1 MIDIIQSALTSGNV
15 KAFLQ
20 TIRWCE
26 GTTGEAGYCTMF
38 GGKLFDSFA
47 DHPRIAHKSKWG
59 WTSAAGAYQFMVA
72 IPGRTKVD
80 TWTECVRALDLP
92 DFSPASQDL
101 AAVYLIHRRGALD
114 DVIAGRIEQ
123 AIAKTAREWA
133 SLPGSPYG
141 QPTKTLEQ
149 ALAVYAAA
157 GGSTAQTP
165 PKEAPVA
172 PFIAAALPAIINAVP
187 SLIRVFGDSPTAERN
202 AKAAEL
208 VVEAA
213 KQATGARN
221 EQEVVEILRDD
232 PSAAKAVSG
241 AVQGIWYDLV
251 EVGGGVEA
259 ARAADIAF
267 VARGEPAY
275 KSPAFLIS
283 LTLLLMPFMLLV
295 DVFFIHAYT
304 YSDNLRT
311 QIVTGVLLVVSLVG
325 GYWLGSSAGSAR
337 KTELSG
343 GKQ

>member
-1 MIDIIQSALTSGNV
+1 MKEKLLAALGETNV
-15 KAFLQ
+15 RAFLSV
-20 TIRWCE
+20 IRAGE
-26 GTTGEAGYCTMF
+26 GTSDEAGYRRHF
-38 GGKLFDSFA
+38 GGELFDSFA
-47 DHPRIAHKSKWG
+47 DHPRKAITKKLG
-59 WTSAAGAYQFMVA
+59 GGPITSTAAGAFQFLA
-72 IPGRTKVD
+72 RT
-80 TWTECVRALDLP
+80 WQECVRALDLP
-92 DFSPASQDL
+92 DFSPASQDV

-123 AIAKTAREWA
+123 AIAKCAREWA

-157 GGSTAQTP
+157 GGSTAPTP

-232 PSAAKAVSG
+232 PSAAKGVSD
-241 AVQGIWYDLV
+241 AVQRIWYDLV
-251 EVGGGVEA
+251 EVGGGIES
-259 ARAADIAF
+259 ARAADAAF

-295 DVFFIHAYT
+295 DVFFIHADT